1 MWASIEQ
8 LLQHI
13 ENQVQSLKRQIQTE
27 EDCMADLKKQGL
39 IYAGTWWKDGK
50 YLYLVYPSDGF
61 GSRKRQYI
69 GAEQEKIDEANAG
82 IGRGQKFNEAKARML
97 RLRDQLNTIQ
107 YHLLS
112 AERVTSGDRQP
123 VRPAAIGR

>member
-8 LLQHI
+8 LLNHI
-13 ENQVQSLKRQIQTE
+13 ENQVHALKRQIQTE
-27 EDCMADLKKQGL
+27 EDCMEDLKKKGL

-69 GAEQEKIDEANAG
+69 GAEQEKINEANEG
-82 IGRGQKFNEAKARML
+82 ISRGQKYNEAKARML

>member
-1 MWASIEQ
+1 
-8 LLQHI
+8 
-13 ENQVQSLKRQIQTE
+13 
-27 EDCMADLKKQGL
+27 MADLKKQGL